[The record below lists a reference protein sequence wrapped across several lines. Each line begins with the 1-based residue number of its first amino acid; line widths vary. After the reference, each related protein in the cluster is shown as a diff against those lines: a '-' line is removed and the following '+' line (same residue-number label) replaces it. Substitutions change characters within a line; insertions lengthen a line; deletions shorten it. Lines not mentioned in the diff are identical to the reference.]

1 MIQHHFL
8 SAKSD
13 KLFSVKKMQCSFRG
27 YTTHEYELS
36 NQLNTTY
43 NSFALVCILQ
53 AGAFCIFS
61 KVFLRNFPKSTSNF
75 NFYGLRVYERGH
87 QKKSP
92 AFAAAK
98 GGENMNEPNRTQWQI
113 RCAFNGFCKRALK
126 NEAMNA
132 HRDTKQRQLREV
144 TFSDL
149 PPEEENRLYVCD
161 EYFADDEAE
170 KSFVIGGKEI
180 TAKLLSEALH
190 SLSDE
195 KRETVLLYYF
205 FDMSEREIATY
216 CNIPRTTVQTR
227 RTSSM
232 KLLKRYLEEHAYDY
246 KG

>member
-1 MIQHHFL
+1 
-8 SAKSD
+8 
-13 KLFSVKKMQCSFRG
+13 
-27 YTTHEYELS
+27 
-36 NQLNTTY
+36 
-43 NSFALVCILQ
+43 
-53 AGAFCIFS
+53 
-61 KVFLRNFPKSTSNF
+61 
-75 NFYGLRVYERGH
+75 
-87 QKKSP
+87 
-92 AFAAAK
+92 
-98 GGENMNEPNRTQWQI
+98 MNEPNRTQWQI

-132 HRDTKQRQLREV
+132 HRDTKQRQLREI

-149 PPEEENRLYVCD
+149 SPEEENRLFVCD
-161 EYFADDEAE
+161 EYFADDEADQ
-170 KSFVIGGKEI
+170 SFVIGGKEI
-180 TAKLLSEALH
+180 TAKLLAEALH
-190 SLSDE
+190 SLPDE